1 MFAVVAATGQGP
13 GQGEVQQFVVQQNS
27 RIHFQFGRIGTNVEE
42 AEPEQEQEEKE
53 EQEEEEDDHEQEQ
66 YHIVRLTLG

>member
-1 MFAVVAATGQGP
+1 MFAVVAATGQGQ

-42 AEPEQEQEEKE
+42 AEPEQEQEG
-53 EQEEEEDDHEQEQ
+53 EEEEDDHEQEQ

>member
-1 MFAVVAATGQGP
+1 M
-13 GQGEVQQFVVQQNS
+13 QQNS

-42 AEPEQEQEEKE
+42 AEPEQEQEEA
-53 EQEEEEDDHEQEQ
+53 EEEEDDHEQEQ

>member
-1 MFAVVAATGQGP
+1 MFAVVAATGQGQGQ

-42 AEPEQEQEEKE
+42 AEPEQEQEE
-53 EQEEEEDDHEQEQ
+53 EEEEDDHEQEQ
-66 YHIVRLTLG
+66 YHVVRLTLG